1 MSEPAPEFSRLV
13 ALARLGREPLRA
25 EIEASPEERRRL
37 ARRFGLV
44 TLDRLA
50 AVVTLTRE
58 SGGRV
63 RLDASFEAEFAQDCV
78 VSLEPVAGRV
88 ASGFALVYG
97 PAEDAPAE
105 LDVEVEG
112 PVFEP
117 LDGETIDV
125 AEAVAQELSL
135 ALPEFPR
142 LPDAEIEPLA
152 DAEIEDEDGPFAG
165 LAKLHR
171 PPSR

>member
-1 MSEPAPEFSRLV
+1 MSGPAPEFSRLV
-13 ALARLGREPLRA
+13 GLARIGREPLRVEIDASA
-25 EIEASPEERRRL
+25 EECARL

-50 AVVTLTRE
+50 AVVTLSRE
-58 SGGRV
+58 TGGRV

-78 VSLEPVAGRV
+78 VTLDPVADRI
-88 ASGFALVYG
+88 ASSFSLVYG
-97 PAEDAPAE
+97 PAEDGSAE
-105 LDVEVEG
+105 LDIDADG

-117 LDGETIDV
+117 LDGDAIDI

-152 DAEIEDEDGPFAG
+152 DGEPEDGPFAG
-165 LAKLHR
+165 LAKLNR
-171 PPSR
+171 PPHG